1 MLIESIKKESIL
13 IFNDLHSLAVLLLLP
28 IVFMIIMTLALSEKQ
43 ESMANKIT
51 VHIVNE
57 GSVYEKPLAEYIL
70 LSGFEV
76 VQSNIVESKH
86 SDHLAMKKADV
97 TLTINEFFDDALLLR
112 QGDGHLTLNIH
123 EQVSPQIR
131 LMIGQLI
138 KVSLSKLKLHAYMN
152 SVGDFDDVDSLAKQ
166 VQLVAQSADVNY
178 LVRSSNKV
186 KTIEQPTLFS
196 IPSWI
201 VFGIYFIV
209 LPISIT
215 LINERQNGTLVRI
228 KTYPISTT
236 GYFIN
241 KAMSYSIL
249 SVLQFILLSIVGL
262 FIIPFILN
270 EPPLMI
276 IQFGWYSLA
285 GIGVVISAIGF
296 AFLLA
301 SLVNSFDQA
310 IVLGGGVNII
320 LAALS
325 GFMVPIDVMPD
336 AMKTIATFS
345 PMYWSS
351 ELIRESLKGGN
362 WQSMLINFGLLSVFF
377 VVCFSTALVVFNRK
391 SRKLL
396 WN

>member
-1 MLIESIKKESIL
+1 MLIQSIKKEAIL

-28 IVFMIIMTLALSEKQ
+28 IVFMVIMTMALSEKQ
-43 ESMANKIT
+43 ESMTKKIT
-51 VHIVNE
+51 VHIVNNE
-57 GSVYEKPLAEYIL
+57 NSNYEEILAKYVL
-70 LSGFEV
+70 LSGFDV
-76 VQSNIVESKH
+76 VSSKIVPLKGSAVKQ
-86 SDHLAMKKADV
+86 ADV
-97 TLTINEFFDDALLLR
+97 TLTIKAGFDDALLLR
-112 QGDGHLTLNIH
+112 QGNGHLIINIH

-131 LMIGQLI
+131 LMIEQLI
-138 KVSLSKLKLHAYMN
+138 SVSLSKLKLHAYMS
-152 SVGDFDDVDSLAKQ
+152 SVGDFDGITTLAEQ
-166 VQLVAQSADVNY
+166 SQLVTQSADVSY
-178 LVRSSNKV
+178 LLMSANKE
-186 KTIEQPTLFS
+186 KAIEQPTLFS

-228 KTYPISTT
+228 KTYPISTS

-241 KAMSYSIL
+241 KAMSYGIL
-249 SVLQFILLSIVGL
+249 SVMQFILLSIVGL
-262 FIIPFILN
+262 FVIPLILN
-270 EPPLMI
+270 EAPLVVT
-276 IQFGWYSLA
+276 QYAWYALA
-285 GIGVVISAIGF
+285 GIGVVASAIGF

-336 AMKTIATFS
+336 GMKIIATFS

-351 ELIRESLKGGN
+351 ELIRQSLSGN
-362 WQSMLINFGLLSVFF
+362 DWQLMLINFSMLCVFF
-377 VVCFSTALVVFNRK
+377 VVCFSAALVVFNRK